1 MNDTNNDDDLLAP
14 REAAHLLGVD
24 TKTVGRWA
32 RDGLIASMR
41 TVGGHRR
48 YRRRDVQRLAPDP
61 SRPPA
66 WIDEAVRLYQQGAT
80 VTQVAARIRIPYRH
94 MRRVLLQHT
103 TLRS

>member
-1 MNDTNNDDDLLAP
+1 MTDTNHDNLLTP

-32 RDGLIASMR
+32 RDGLIVSAVW

-48 YRRRDVQRLAPDP
+48 YRRRDVEYLAPDP

-66 WIDEAVRLYQQGAT
+66 WIDEAVHLYQRGAT
-80 VTQVAARIRIPYRH
+80 VTQVAARIKIPYRH
-94 MRRVLLQHT
+94 MRRALQERT